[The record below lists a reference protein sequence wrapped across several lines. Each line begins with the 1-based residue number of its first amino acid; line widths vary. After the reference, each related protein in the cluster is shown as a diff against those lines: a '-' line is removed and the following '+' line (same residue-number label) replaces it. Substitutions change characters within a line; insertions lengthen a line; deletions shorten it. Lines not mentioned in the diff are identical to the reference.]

1 VSGSADLGGGIA
13 PDARRSSLAAAVRP
27 LPSPPRAYH
36 FPAFERRTL
45 ANGLRLVV
53 APVPKLPVVTV
64 LALVD
69 AGAVCDPAGQ
79 EGVALLTA
87 RLLGEG
93 TAALGADEVA
103 VRFEALGTSFDASA
117 GWDTA
122 VGSMTVLT
130 GKLEPAL
137 ALMGEVV
144 LAPAFAAREVE
155 RLKAERV
162 AEILQGRAEPRG
174 LADEMFERLLYA
186 PESRFARPDGGSES
200 TVAALTPEAVRDFY
214 TARYRPG
221 ATTLILAGDVTADEA
236 ERLVERVFGRWAGSA
251 PGRVEAAAT
260 PARTARAVHVIAKED
275 APQSELRIGHVG
287 LPRTHPDFFPVTVMN
302 AVLGGLFSS
311 RINLNLRE
319 EHAYTYGAH
328 SGFDW
333 RRAAGPFVVDAA
345 VKSDVTEAA
354 AREVL
359 KEIDRMRAEEIS
371 ESELSLATSY
381 LDGVF
386 PIRYETT
393 AAIASALASL
403 VAYELPDDYFD
414 AYRMRVRAVTAAD
427 VRRAAEAHL
436 HPDRLQLL
444 AVGDPAAVEAPLR
457 ALDFGPVTVYD
468 VEGRPRTA

>member
-1 VSGSADLGGGIA
+1 MS
-13 PDARRSSLAAAVRP
+13 DAQGATNGALDGRRSALGAAARP
-27 LPSPPRAYH
+27 LPGPSRAYH
-36 FPAFERRTL
+36 FPVFERRTL
-45 ANGLRLVV
+45 PNGMRLVV
-53 APVPKLPVVTV
+53 APAHKLPMVSV
-64 LALVD
+64 LAVVD

-93 TAALGADEVA
+93 TVSLGGDEIVN
-103 VRFEALGTSFDASA
+103 RFEELGTSFDASA
-117 GWDTA
+117 GWDSVA
-122 VGSMTVLT
+122 GSMTVLKS
-130 GKLEPAL
+130 KLAPAL
-137 ALMGEVV
+137 ELMGEVI
-144 LAPAFAAREVE
+144 LTPSFPEREVE

-174 LADEMFERLLYA
+174 LADEMFERLLFDPA
-186 PESRFARPDGGSES
+186 SRFSRPDGGSEAS
-200 TVAALTPEAVRDFY
+200 VAALTRDLVNAFY
-214 TARYRPG
+214 TARFRPG
-221 ATTLILAGDVTADEA
+221 STTLIMAGDVTVGEA
-236 ERLVERVFGRWAGSA
+236 ERLAQRVFGKWSGGT
-251 PGRVEAAAT
+251 PGRVTAVAA
-260 PARTARAVHVIAKED
+260 PARTTRAVHVIAKED

-328 SGFDW
+328 SAFEW

-393 AAIASALASL
+393 AAIAGALASL
-403 VAYELPDDYFD
+403 VVYELPDDYFD
-414 AYRMRVRAVTAAD
+414 SYRMHVREVTRAE
-427 VRRAAEAHL
+427 VRRAAETHL
-436 HPDRLQLL
+436 HPDRLQIL
-444 AVGDPAAVEAPLR
+444 AVGDPAVIEARLR
-457 ALDFGPVTVYD
+457 GLEFDTLTVYD
-468 VEGRPRTA
+468 AEGRPR

>member
-1 VSGSADLGGGIA
+1 MTGGQSSSADRSPPTADRRPA
-13 PDARRSSLAAAVRP
+13 PG
-27 LPSPPRAYH
+27 PPRAYH

-45 ANGLRLVV
+45 RNGLRLVV
-53 APVPKLPVVTV
+53 APVRKLPVVTV
-64 LALVD
+64 LAVVD
-69 AGAVCDPAGQ
+69 AGAVCDPAGE

-93 TAALGADEVA
+93 TAALSGDELVS
-103 VRFEALGTSFDASA
+103 RFEQLGTSFDATA
-117 GWDTA
+117 GWDSVA
-122 VGSMTVLT
+122 GSLTVLRS
-130 GKLEPAL
+130 KLEPAL
-137 ALMGEVV
+137 DLMGQVL
-144 LAPAFAAREVE
+144 LAPSFPEREVE

-174 LADEMFERLLYA
+174 LADELFEQLLYA
-186 PESRFARPDGGSES
+186 PDSRFARPDGGSEAS
-200 TVAALTPEAVRDFY
+200 VAALTRDRVGAFY

-221 ATTLILAGDVTADEA
+221 ATTLIVAGDVSADEA
-236 ERLVERVFGRWAGSA
+236 ERLAERVFGRWEGGA
-251 PGRVEAAAT
+251 PGRVSAAAT
-260 PARTARAVHVIAKED
+260 PARATRAVHVIAKED

-287 LPRTHPDFFPVTVMN
+287 LPRQHPDFFPVTVMN

-328 SGFDW
+328 SGFSW

-345 VKSDVTEAA
+345 VQSDVTEAA

-359 KEIDRMRAEEIS
+359 KEIDRMRAEEIA
-371 ESELSLATSY
+371 EGELSLATSY

-393 AAIASALASL
+393 AAIASALAGL
-403 VAYELPDDYFD
+403 VVYELPDDYYD
-414 AYRMRVRAVTAAD
+414 GYRRHVRAVTRDD
-427 VRRAAEAHL
+427 VLRAAQTHL

-444 AVGDPAAVEAPLR
+444 AVGDPAVIAGPLEALG
-457 ALDFGPVTVYD
+457 FGPLTVYD
-468 VEGRPRTA
+468 AEGRPR